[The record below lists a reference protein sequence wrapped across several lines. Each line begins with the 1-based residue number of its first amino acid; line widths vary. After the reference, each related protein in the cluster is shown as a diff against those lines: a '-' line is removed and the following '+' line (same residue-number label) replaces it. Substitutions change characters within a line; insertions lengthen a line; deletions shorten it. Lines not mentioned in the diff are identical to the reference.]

1 MTTETAEATAAAT
14 RLEVA
19 ELGAIDCD
27 VHPRSPLQAD
37 LMPFLDAYWRDMFPY
52 RDIDRLELTSS
63 PDSTRAYRRPDVK
76 GGADDVAALQRNLLD
91 PLGLKGAILNVVN
104 AAQAVYD
111 PYLQSA
117 LCEATNRWIAAE
129 WLDRDPRLRAS
140 MLVPWRHP
148 EAAVRE
154 IERCAPDGRFVQTVA
169 LAMGEGLLGQRMF
182 WPIHE
187 AAQKHGLALSI
198 HPGSVYRTAPTQAG
212 FPSYLVEE
220 HVAQSQ
226 GFANQIVSLLSEGV
240 FGKFPDL
247 PVVCAGSGVS
257 WLLGVTWRVAK
268 DWRGA
273 RMEVPWIKE
282 SPAEIMQSRL
292 RLTTAPFDAPPEVED
307 GEKVVELVGSPDMLL
322 FSTDFPHDHGGDL
335 AQWPDAIPTR
345 HAQAVARD
353 NALATYPRLEL

>member
-1 MTTETAEATAAAT
+1 MTTGTMERTESPA
-14 RLEVA
+14 VA
-19 ELGAIDCD
+19 SLGAIDCD
-27 VHPRSPLQAD
+27 VHPRSPVQAD

-52 RDIDRLELTSS
+52 RDIDRLDLTSY
-63 PDSTRAYRRPDVK
+63 PAGARAYTT
-76 GGADDVAALQRNLLD
+76 GAADDVTALRSSLLD
-91 PLGLKGAILNVVN
+91 PLDLKAAVLNVVN

-111 PYLQSA
+111 PYLQAA

-140 MLVPWRHP
+140 LLVPWRHP
-148 EAAVRE
+148 EAAVKE
-154 IERCAPDGRFVQTVA
+154 IERCAGDHRFVQILA
-169 LAMGEGLLGQRMF
+169 LAMGEAPLGQRMF
-182 WPIHE
+182 WPVYD

-198 HPGSVYRTAPTQAG
+198 HPGSIYRTAPTQAG

-226 GFANQIVSLLSEGV
+226 GFATQVTSLLAEGV

-247 PVVCAGSGVS
+247 PVVCVESGIS
-257 WLLGVTWRVAK
+257 WLFGVTWRVAK

-282 SPAEIMQSRL
+282 SPAEIMQKRL
-292 RLTTAPFDAPPEVED
+292 RLTTAPFDAPPDVAD
-307 GEKVVELVGSPDMLL
+307 GEKVIELVGSPDMLL
-322 FSTDFPHDHGGDL
+322 FSTDFPHDHGHDPGR
-335 AQWPDAIPTR
+335 WPDVIPAGY
-345 HAQAVARD
+345 AQAIARE